1 MWYCQLR
8 FASIL
13 TPKYLTLSVGYSLL
27 PHNLIF
33 KSPSNFFCLD
43 LKITISVFF
52 TLSEILFA
60 FNQLTR
66 CFKSALTSLFSFL
79 IELLRHKRLV
89 SSAKWWTLRNFIA
102 WLRSFIYSKNRRGPR
117 TDPWGKPRFK
127 AARPDSHPF
136 ITITI
141 TITIKQ
147 IGDYAFNT
155 NKLVNFSFER
165 FSSWL
170 LVRTIIIY
178 EYRWYKIKI
187 RSN

>member
-1 MWYCQLR
+1 MDLNILRLTYFLILKRRALALFTLMERSLTWYCQLR
-8 FASIL
+8 FVSVF

-43 LKITISVFF
+43 LKITISVFL

-89 SSAKWWTLRNFIA
+89 SSAKWWTLQNFIA
-102 WLRSFIYSKNRRGPR
+102 WLRSFIYSKNRRVVEQIL
-117 TDPWGKPRFK
+117 
-127 AARPDSHPF
+127 SHHF
-136 ITITI
+136 
-141 TITIKQ
+141 
-147 IGDYAFNT
+147 
-155 NKLVNFSFER
+155 
-165 FSSWL
+165 WL
-170 LVRTIIIY
+170 HH
-178 EYRWYKIKI
+178 
-187 RSN
+187 

>member
-1 MWYCQLR
+1 MDLNILQLTCFLILKRRTLALFSLLESPLTWYCQLR
-8 FASIL
+8 FVSIF
-13 TPKYLTLSVGYSLL
+13 TPRYLTLSVGYSLL
-27 PHNLIF
+27 PLNFIF

-117 TDPWGKPRFK
+117 TDPSWTPQ
-127 AARPDSHPF
+127 F
-136 ITITI
+136 ITAR
-141 TITIKQ
+141 Q
-147 IGDYAFNT
+147 E
-155 NKLVNFSFER
+155 SF
-165 FSSWL
+165 
-170 LVRTIIIY
+170 IDIY
-178 EYRWYKIKI
+178 
-187 RSN
+187 